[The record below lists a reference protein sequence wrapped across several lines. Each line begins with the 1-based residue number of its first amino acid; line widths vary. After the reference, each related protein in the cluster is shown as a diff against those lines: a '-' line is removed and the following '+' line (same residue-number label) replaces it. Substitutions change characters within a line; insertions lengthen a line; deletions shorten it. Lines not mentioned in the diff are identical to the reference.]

1 MPCTPLNIP
10 SGLFYTN
17 TTWKS
22 VSESRPSGKSAT
34 YAPSGTLTIAGPN
47 GSMSF
52 TPTANE
58 LLRHMFF
65 GSKEYLAVLR
75 TEKVGLVSRRVLL
88 IDFTAPSMTAREVL
102 FVSVLAT
109 ALFPWLQYSGGAGD
123 VCCVGAPSTDF
134 GVRGLKTCRSDN
146 GATLL
151 VGPADYRPQTGT
163 YGSATTTM
171 LQILDGTQV
180 LAQTPLPAGRLE
192 VSPASQAFPAVII
205 GGPGP
210 TTSSRQFTLK
220 NTGTD
225 CLRIESI
232 GRNDPFAVTA
242 QSVPFPAGLASGQSM
257 TVTVAFAPMVAG
269 TWTSR
274 TLPITRTPAL
284 GADKLTCSGTATPH
298 DTVAPIWP
306 SGAMLT
312 VDGVT
317 TNSAVLHWPAARD
330 DRGVAG
336 YRVYQDATLIA
347 SPVAPTLQYAVTG
360 LTPDTDYA
368 FRVEAVDA
376 AGNQSANGPANR
388 VRTAP
393 LPPPPIV
400 DQAND
405 ATWTGGATN
414 IVPANRV
421 RQVVLPSHPRLR
433 AVEVALMNGNPGY
446 GGDQVTLTV
455 LAADGTV
462 LATTSAAIPQGFDGF
477 WRFELPGSGTAV
489 TPGEPLTLLLE
500 DTGRN
505 AFWWKYTG
513 GNPYPAGPAYFG
525 DKVFGDND
533 FLFRTYGST

>member
-1 MPCTPLNIP
+1 
-10 SGLFYTN
+10 
-17 TTWKS
+17 
-22 VSESRPSGKSAT
+22 
-34 YAPSGTLTIAGPN
+34 
-47 GSMSF
+47 
-52 TPTANE
+52 
-58 LLRHMFF
+58 
-65 GSKEYLAVLR
+65 
-75 TEKVGLVSRRVLL
+75 
-88 IDFTAPSMTAREVL
+88 
-102 FVSVLAT
+102 
-109 ALFPWLQYSGGAGD
+109 
-123 VCCVGAPSTDF
+123 
-134 GVRGLKTCRSDN
+134 
-146 GATLL
+146 
-151 VGPADYRPQTGT
+151 
-163 YGSATTTM
+163 
-171 LQILDGTQV
+171 
-180 LAQTPLPAGRLE
+180 
-192 VSPASQAFPAVII
+192 
-205 GGPGP
+205 
-210 TTSSRQFTLK
+210 
-220 NTGTD
+220 
-225 CLRIESI
+225 
-232 GRNDPFAVTA
+232 
-242 QSVPFPAGLASGQSM
+242 
-257 TVTVAFAPMVAG
+257 
-269 TWTSR
+269 
-274 TLPITRTPAL
+274 
-284 GADKLTCSGTATPH
+284 
-298 DTVAPIWP
+298 
-306 SGAMLT
+306 MLT

-336 YRVYQDATLIA
+336 YRVYRDAALIA

-421 RQVVLPSHPRLR
+421 RQVVLPSDPRLR